1 MDSLGSAKIG
11 RILMGFVFF
20 FLLKVV
26 QAFKARLERGFG
38 FPEELQPCWDDKA
51 SIQVMELELQE
62 APERFYFTK
71 GKKNPTSLPCAGLV
85 LGVGWLEPAPPPP
98 LGFHVNNLRSDPG
111 LSNSQ
116 PPGSFS
122 APLDLPQRI
131 PSPTL
136 GFSALPPRRSS
147 EPLWARPSCQL
158 RAL

>member
-38 FPEELQPCWDDKA
+38 FPEELQPRWDDKA

-71 GKKNPTSLPCAGLV
+71 GKKKV
-85 LGVGWLEPAPPPP
+85 
-98 LGFHVNNLRSDPG
+98 
-111 LSNSQ
+111 
-116 PPGSFS
+116 
-122 APLDLPQRI
+122 I
-131 PSPTL
+131 
-136 GFSALPPRRSS
+136 
-147 EPLWARPSCQL
+147 
-158 RAL
+158 